1 MSVSINIKSKR
12 GRLRKHAELIVGWR
26 KDGATWEEIRT
37 TLMDNFGLC
46 FATAN
51 ALKKAWASI
60 APKKGGGEAADVSN
74 TRRCAEVD
82 NKKPD
87 NRLPPVPKTARRGS
101 GFKYDERY

>member
-12 GRLRKHAELIVGWR
+12 GRLRKHAEIIVGWR

-37 TLMDNFGLC
+37 TLMDNFCLC

-60 APKKGGGEAADVSN
+60 APKTGGDEAAVVSN
-74 TRRCAEVD
+74 ARRSNED
-82 NKKPD
+82 NNSKSD